1 MRRTLAVVLSAGVV
15 WLFLGFSVKAQLG
28 LDVATENGDVNGDD
42 EINVSDPVYLLNW
55 LFGDGPAPVPVA
67 CADPVDLVA
76 RVSALE
82 EVHAAQEFGRRV
94 AGTYFVTFGTPRGPL
109 KGLLTVVSDGSVLLS
124 PQSQYGH
131 VFPSAFQSIWQGRWT
146 RTDDAQLTVDTFF
159 LTYGDGGI
167 PPAESGADFV
177 RYTWIWDVQDNFS
190 GLSGATVSTAGWSPE
205 LDPVVDSPD
214 LNNPPRFTMTAR
226 RL

>member
-15 WLFLGFSVKAQLG
+15 WLFLGFSVNAQLG
-28 LDVATENGDVNGDD
+28 PDVATENGDVNGDD

-55 LFGDGPAPVPVA
+55 LFGDGPPPVP
-67 CADPVDLVA
+67 CADAATRDLVA

-82 EVHAAQEFGRRV
+82 EAHAAQEFGRSV
-94 AGTYFVTFGTPRGPL
+94 AGTYFIIFDTPREQM
-109 KGLLTVVSDGSVLLS
+109 KGLLTVESDGSVLLS

-159 LTYGDGGI
+159 LVYGEAGI
-167 PPAESGADFV
+167 PPAIGGSDFV
-177 RYTWIWDVQDNFS
+177 RYCWVWDFQDNFTR
-190 GLSGATVSTAGWSPE
+190 LSGSTVSTAAWAPG
-205 LDPVVDSPD
+205 LDPVADPPD
-214 LNNPPRFTMTAR
+214 GQPLQFTMIAR